1 MSSSPAIVL
10 QPPPESKGGGRKR
23 GPHAQSGRRQKKV
36 TSREKTTP
44 FLLRC
49 FWSLNT
55 RRPISD
61 YKKSSENLPR
71 EEVTLKQ
78 LPCRQNFHTQIYHHV
93 IVTHPGTVL
102 R

>member
-78 LPCRQNFHTQIYHHV
+78 LPMPSKFSQTNISSRNF
-93 IVTHPGTVL
+93 THP
-102 R
+102 